1 MAETGLRR
9 FEGKRVL
16 LTASGGTGTGGVLA
30 RRFIAEGAHVVAS
43 DKNAAGLDGLKA
55 VATTDGQ
62 TLELTVADVAEEAG
76 AEALVDFAVE
86 KLGGIDILCNHA
98 AGGPDGRVGELSP
111 AGWNEQIQG
120 TLTSVFLVSH
130 FAMPHLVESKG
141 CVVNTASIS
150 GMGGD
155 WGMAGYTAAKGAVIN
170 LTRSMAV
177 EYGRDGVRVNSV
189 SPGAILYP
197 GTEPIFLPVEED
209 YLPRVAL
216 GRFATPEDIAACI
229 TFLCSA
235 DAEYITGQNIAVDG
249 GITADNG
256 QLNFVPHWRELG
268 IR

>member
-1 MAETGLRR
+1 METGLRR

-30 RRFIAEGAHVVAS
+30 RRFLAEGASVVAS
-43 DKNAAGLDGLKA
+43 DRDEAGLQGLRDVELA
-55 VATTDGQ
+55 AGQ
-62 TLELTVADVAEEAG
+62 TLDLHVADVAVERD
-76 AEALVDFAVE
+76 AEGLVAFAVE
-86 KLGGIDILCNHA
+86 RLGGIDVLSNHA
-98 AGGPDGRVGELSP
+98 AGGNDGRVGELAP
-111 AGWNEQIQG
+111 ADWSGQIQG

-130 FAMPHLVESKG
+130 FAMPHLVEARG
-141 CVVNTASIS
+141 CVINTASIS

-177 EYGRDGVRVNSV
+177 EYGRDGVRVNAV

-209 YLPRVAL
+209 YLPRVPL
-216 GRFATPEDIAACI
+216 GRFASPEDIAACI
-229 TFLCSA
+229 TFLASE
-235 DAEYITGQNIAVDG
+235 DAAYITGQNIAVDG

-256 QLNFVPHWRELG
+256 QLNFVPHWRRLG